1 MAAKTPGEASPGEV
15 NAMLRAP
22 PCSPIFII
30 YIFCLQVKLPRTRYS
45 PRSPHALAEQVL
57 PHFPRAEQDPS
68 GLERAEKMG
77 RRRGAPVAIPG
88 SGASPE
94 LGTRGWGHDFSPKR
108 TGH

>member
-1 MAAKTPGEASPGEV
+1 MAAKTPGEV

-22 PCSPIFII
+22 PCSPRFII
-30 YIFCLQVKLPRTRYS
+30 YIFCLQVELPRTRYS

-68 GLERAEKMG
+68 GPERAEKMG